1 MALDIPRDRAGTFA
15 PQFVPTHVRRLP
27 GVDETVS
34 QRYARGLTVRERQAF
49 LEERYQVPV
58 SPDLISTVTQEVLA
72 EVSAWQSRPLEP
84 VYVAVA
90 VDALRAKS
98 RDDGV
103 GRNKAVYLALG
114 VHRDGTKDVL
124 GFWIA

>member
-1 MALDIPRDRAGTFA
+1 M
-15 PQFVPTHVRRLP
+15 
-27 GVDETVS
+27 
-34 QRYARGLTVRERQAF
+34 RERQAL

-58 SPDLISTVTQEVLA
+58 SPDRISTVTQEVLT

-84 VYVAVA
+84 VYVEVA
-90 VDALRAKS
+90 VDALRVKS

-114 VHRDGTKDVL
+114 VHRDVTKDML
-124 GFWIA
+124 GFWIARTEGGLHRVAGHLPGAQ